1 MIKKILIFS
10 FVFFFVLAGLIRLDR
25 FFFKKNHSFSL
36 RHVLITHPELLSS
49 NQIISLDPAFLEQ
62 PYVYLS
68 KGKQSFVFESSD
80 HQYVLK
86 IYRLHSMLRPF
97 PWMNHPW
104 DFFFNFSEK
113 RQHGVT
119 DFQNYTASIKNC
131 YLDLKENCGLL
142 GVHFGSHLQTQKIH
156 LIDKMGQSY
165 FLRTNE
171 VIFTVQKKAD
181 LFFSALE
188 PALHS
193 KDFSKAQHLLRDL
206 IQVFRNCYEKG
217 YEDRD
222 SVIDKNYGVA
232 NGKVIIIDVGQV
244 LPLDSKISL
253 KDYLIK
259 KTDSVKSKLER
270 DCPDLLEYYWSLIE
284 KNT

>member
-1 MIKKILIFS
+1 MSKKFLILTFSIFIIA
-10 FVFFFVLAGLIRLDR
+10 VGLVRLDR
-25 FFFKKNHSFSL
+25 FFFKKNQSFSL

-49 NQIISLDPAFLEQ
+49 NQIVSLNPALLEQ
-62 PYVYLS
+62 PYLYLS

-86 IYRLHSMLRPF
+86 IYHLHSILRPF

-104 DFFFNFSEK
+104 DFFVNFSEK
-113 RQHGVT
+113 YQHGVT
-119 DFQNYTASIKNC
+119 VFQNYIASVKNC
-131 YLDLKENCGLL
+131 YVDLKENCGLL
-142 GVHFGSHLQTQKIH
+142 GVHFGGELPVQKIH
-156 LIDKMGQSY
+156 LIDMMGQSY
-165 FLRTNE
+165 FLSTNE
-171 VIFTVQKKAD
+171 VIFMIQKKGD
-181 LFFSALE
+181 LFFSALD
-188 PALHS
+188 PAIHS
-193 KDFSKAQHLLRDL
+193 KDFSKAKHLIGDL
-206 IQVFRNCYEKG
+206 IQVFRDCYEKG

-232 NGKVIIIDVGQV
+232 NDKVIIIDVGQV

-259 KTDSVKSKLER
+259 KTDSVKFKLER